1 VILLICI
8 LGLIAGSLAMAP
20 GAVTITLCCVAGACG
35 GGWILYGFISRALPV
50 RLTWLLASTV
60 LIGYCGFTLFNEIFS
75 VLAGQGVLTD
85 IDVATD
91 WVAYALMLTM
101 LACVVL
107 LLAGFAEP
115 PLITERHVVAM
126 SWKQE
131 RFLWVCLALVA
142 IGFLRG
148 DFTLGGVVS
157 DAGSGKADVFG
168 SLVSYILPVIA
179 PLVAIGI
186 LQSSGRRRL
195 RFIALGLLTLL
206 AQLPGGR
213 RNLITLLPV
222 LCIAG
227 ALLSGRQWRLRRPMS
242 KSKKV
247 FLGLASVA
255 VFVFASI
262 FFYGLR
268 EAKWQMGEGT
278 HSIGEL
284 VEMAA
289 ATTFRSPAEIVD
301 ELGENTPDRAAFE
314 VRYLSWLGR
323 GGNTPSPL
331 MGQDFLLGLKMAVPD
346 KIYSLV
352 GANKDAARNIATEE
366 GLANEHFGLPDSDD
380 ANSILTGGIIDFGLA
395 GVLVYPLLVCFLTRL
410 LLRLAS
416 GVLNIEGQIVLI
428 LSAMTAFMSVEVE
441 VGDYVMEW
449 RNMAILAVI
458 WGLLARFPKL
468 MGHGHELPGYR
479 HFSRQTYN
487 STKSVF
493 E

>member
-8 LGLIAGSLAMAP
+8 LGLIAGALAVEP

-50 RLTWLLASTV
+50 RLTWMLASTL

-91 WVAYALMLTM
+91 WVAYALMLVM

-107 LLAGFAEP
+107 LAAGFAEP

-126 SWKQE
+126 SWRQE
-131 RFLWVCLALVA
+131 RFLWVCMALLA
-142 IGFLRG
+142 ISFLHG
-148 DFTLGGVVS
+148 NVTLGGAVAEAGSNKLDIFGSVVS
-157 DAGSGKADVFG
+157 D
-168 SLVSYILPVIA
+168 VSHIVA
-179 PLVAIGI
+179 PLVTIGI

-195 RFIALGLLTLL
+195 RFVALGLLTLL
-206 AQLPGGR
+206 AQLTGGR
-213 RNLITLLPV
+213 RSMITLLPV

-227 ALLSGRQWRLRRPMS
+227 ALLSGRQWGLNRQMS
-242 KSKKV
+242 GAWKV

-255 VFVFASI
+255 VFVFASV
-262 FFYGLR
+262 FFFGLR
-268 EAKWQMGEGT
+268 EAAQQMGAG
-278 HSIGEL
+278 SRPIGEL
-284 VEMAA
+284 LENAA
-289 ATTFRSPAEIVD
+289 ATTFRSPAEVVA
-301 ELGENTPDRAAFE
+301 ELGENTTDRTAYE

-331 MGQDFLLGLKMAVPD
+331 LGQDFLLGLKMAVPD

-352 GANKDAARNIATEE
+352 GANKDAARDIGTEE

-395 GVLVYPLLVCFLTRL
+395 GVLVYPLFVCFLTRL
-410 LLRLAS
+410 LLRLAA

-428 LSAMTAFMSVEVE
+428 LSAMTAFMAVEVE
-441 VGDYVMEW
+441 VGDYLLEL
-449 RNMAILAVI
+449 RNMAILGVV
-458 WGLLARFPKL
+458 WGIVYGLPKL
-468 MGHGHELPGYR
+468 GARRHEAPGYR
-479 HFSRQTYN
+479 PEFAGD
-487 STKSVF
+487 
-493 E
+493 